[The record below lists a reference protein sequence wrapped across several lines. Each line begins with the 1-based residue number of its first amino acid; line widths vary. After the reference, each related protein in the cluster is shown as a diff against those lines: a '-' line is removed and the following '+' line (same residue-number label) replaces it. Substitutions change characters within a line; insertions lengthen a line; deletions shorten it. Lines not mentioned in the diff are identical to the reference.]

1 MRVKLPAATI
11 ITYYL
16 LLITYFPKFFCFPQ
30 KRLNFVRANFVLM
43 METQNVKDTVRQ
55 IFTEYLT
62 ANGHR
67 KTPERYAILETI
79 YSIDGHFDIDM
90 LYSRMMDQENFRVS
104 RATLYNT
111 IILLINAR
119 LIIKHQFGNSSQYEK
134 SYNRDTHHHQIC
146 TQCGKVTE
154 FQNEELQHAI
164 ENTKL
169 SRFNLTHYSLYMYGL
184 CSKCDRANKRKKKNN
199 NHKKEK

>member
-1 MRVKLPAATI
+1 MHATGASI
-11 ITYYL
+11 SAFHFDKYSKT
-16 LLITYFPKFFCFPQ
+16 FCFPQ
-30 KRLNFVRANFVLM
+30 KTLNFVGANFVLL
-43 METQNVKDTVRQ
+43 METRNVKDTVRQ

-67 KTPERYAILETI
+67 KTPERYAILDTI

-90 LYSRMMDQENFRVS
+90 LYLRMMEQENFRVS

-119 LIIKHQFGNSSQYEK
+119 LVIKHQFGTSSQYEK
-134 SYNRDTHHHQIC
+134 SYNRETHHHQIC

-154 FQNEELQHAI
+154 FQDTELKRAI

-169 SRFNLTHYSLYMYGL
+169 NRFQLSHYTLYVYGL
-184 CSKCDRANKRKKKNN
+184 CSKCDRANKRKRVNN
-199 NHKKEK
+199 KIGRAHV

>member
-1 MRVKLPAATI
+1 
-11 ITYYL
+11 
-16 LLITYFPKFFCFPQ
+16 
-30 KRLNFVRANFVLM
+30 
-43 METQNVKDTVRQ
+43 MESQNVKDTVRQ
-55 IFTEYLT
+55 IFTEYLN

-67 KTPERYAILETI
+67 KTPERYAILDTI
-79 YSIDGHFDIDM
+79 YSIDGHFDID
-90 LYSRMMDQENFRVS
+90 
-104 RATLYNT
+104 TLYNT

-119 LIIKHQFGNSSQYEK
+119 LVIKHQFGNSSQYEK
-134 SYNRDTHHHQIC
+134 CYNRDTHHHQIC

>member
-1 MRVKLPAATI
+1 
-11 ITYYL
+11 
-16 LLITYFPKFFCFPQ
+16 
-30 KRLNFVRANFVLM
+30 

-119 LIIKHQFGNSSQYEK
+119 LIIKHQFGTSSQYEK
-134 SYNRDTHHHQIC
+134 SYNRETHHHQIC

-169 SRFNLTHYSLYMYGL
+169 SRFQLSHYSLYIYGL
-184 CSKCDRANKRKKKNN
+184 CRPTDKIRVSQLYSSSVPGISFMCSSTFETVTPVKRLSPWISVTVWLKYNGIL
-199 NHKKEK
+199 

>member
-1 MRVKLPAATI
+1 
-11 ITYYL
+11 
-16 LLITYFPKFFCFPQ
+16 
-30 KRLNFVRANFVLM
+30 

-67 KTPERYAILETI
+67 KTPERYAILDTI

-119 LIIKHQFGNSSQYEK
+119 LIIKHQFGTSSQYEK
-134 SYNRDTHHHQIC
+134 SYNRETHHHQIC
-146 TQCGKVTE
+146 TQCGRVTE

-169 SRFNLTHYSLYMYGL
+169 SRFQLSHYSLYIYGV
-184 CSKCDRANKRKKKNN
+184 CGKCDRANKRKKVNN
-199 NHKKEK
+199 NNKKEIIHKYKKQLEIYAEVLSTLTGKKIKEKYLYLFSIDEQVKIE

>member
-1 MRVKLPAATI
+1 
-11 ITYYL
+11 
-16 LLITYFPKFFCFPQ
+16 
-30 KRLNFVRANFVLM
+30 
-43 METQNVKDTVRQ
+43 MESQNVKDTVKQ
-55 IFTEYLT
+55 IFTEYLN

-79 YSIDGHFDIDM
+79 YSIDGHFDIDT
-90 LYSRMMDQENFRVS
+90 LYSLMADQE
-104 RATLYNT
+104 
-111 IILLINAR
+111 
-119 LIIKHQFGNSSQYEK
+119 IKHQFGNSSQYEK

-146 TQCGKVTE
+146 TQCGKVVE
-154 FQNEELQHAI
+154 FQNEELQQAI

>member
-1 MRVKLPAATI
+1 
-11 ITYYL
+11 
-16 LLITYFPKFFCFPQ
+16 
-30 KRLNFVRANFVLM
+30 

-67 KTPERYAILETI
+67 KTPERYAILDTI

-119 LIIKHQFGNSSQYEK
+119 LVSIS
-134 SYNRDTHHHQIC
+134 
-146 TQCGKVTE
+146 
-154 FQNEELQHAI
+154 LALLP
-164 ENTKL
+164 NTK
-169 SRFNLTHYSLYMYGL
+169 
-184 CSKCDRANKRKKKNN
+184 
-199 NHKKEK
+199 NHIIARHIIIRYVLNVVE